1 MNILNLF
8 VAIGIFAFVACKNKD
23 PERTVV
29 TDPEAAIVLTVAGNT
44 RTISADAREQDVID
58 FNDYPIKTVFRKKGQ
73 DDLQFEIN
81 LNLYDTNVRRKVPF
95 TYTLPKDNLMDVVVD
110 LNFFD
115 FEWETENRMNKRLVF
130 REGQITIHELSED
143 RIRFGFDGNA
153 GEMLNFE
160 EVFPVSG
167 SVDVVY

>member
-8 VAIGIFAFVACKNKD
+8 VAIVFFAFVSCNNMD
-23 PERTVV
+23 PEKPAA

-44 RTISADAREQDVID
+44 RTISADVREQDIID

-81 LNLYDTNVRRKVPF
+81 LNLYDTNVRRKVPL
-95 TYTLPKDNLMDVVVD
+95 TY
-110 LNFFD
+110 
-115 FEWETENRMNKRLVF
+115 
-130 REGQITIHELSED
+130 HELGED

-160 EVFPVSG
+160 ELFPVSG
-167 SVDVVY
+167 SVDVAY